1 MGWLRAVGRVVR
13 VRPEV
18 PRERVERTGRPAVPK
33 TLRWGAH
40 SITGNY
46 RENNE
51 DRCHVDAQ
59 GRFFLVADGM
69 GGQSAGERASQ
80 LAVEIVASKL
90 SQIVDFANG
99 NAAHVGNCIDRSV
112 QDANGEIL
120 ALSEIDTS
128 LRNMGTTIAIL
139 VRASDG
145 MACAGV
151 GDSRIYV
158 LRGGDMKQLTT
169 DHSIAQALV
178 EAGTISQDEVAT
190 HRYKNMLYK
199 YLGSKEGSGTVDVKW
214 VPLKSGDRFMACS
227 DGVSDGLPRTELPK
241 LLSAGDDPQKTAESI
256 VAAALAGGSR
266 DNITCV
272 TVFVE

>member
-1 MGWLRAVGRVVR
+1 MCETGGCLGFPVTPIAFQTS
-13 VRPEV
+13 
-18 PRERVERTGRPAVPK
+18 VERTGQSAVPK

-59 GRFFLVADGM
+59 GRFFIVADGM

-80 LAVEIVASKL
+80 LAVEIVTSKL

-99 NAAHVGNCIDRSV
+99 SSAHVSSCIDRSV
-112 QDANGEIL
+112 QDANAEIL

-128 LRNMGTTIAIL
+128 LRNMGTTIAVL
-139 VRASDG
+139 VRAGDAL
-145 MACAGV
+145 ACAGV
-151 GDSRIYV
+151 GDSRIYL
-158 LRGGDMKQLTT
+158 LRGGDLKQLTT

-178 EAGTISQDEVAT
+178 EAGTISQEEVAT

-214 VPLKSGDRFMACS
+214 IPLKSGDRFMACS
-227 DGVSDGLPRTELPK
+227 DGVSDGLPVAELPK
-241 LLSAGDDPQKTAESI
+241 LLASGADPQKSAEAI